1 MIAGFGKVM
10 FDHSLNIVLL
20 SPLLLLFII
29 LLLLLLF
36 VGIGFIDITV

>member
-1 MIAGFGKVM
+1 M